1 MRWLNRKSFNEIAP
15 SINLQ
20 LSPAHHHK
28 TPALGEDD
36 PSFHHGFGD
45 KNNESGGQESDK
57 DVTLSSLGASK
68 PYKLSFQVVA
78 EKTSS
83 LVRLAQ
89 SDPTTFG
96 SLCDLLDQ
104 LTNRLRNSQSIVVQS
119 YGTSLPSR
127 MKNPGATP
135 LLGTLKAAPN
145 VTTQR
150 RKISRHESRRQII
163 TKIRNPLLSL
173 VGQSNHLAVLAE
185 PRARGKCCSIFNC
198 RGHQRGLCPKIH
210 KFKKPPFDM
219 NKDIQSRQELLA
231 ALTNAIHYHT
241 EYRPADDFRVVS
253 ATPL

>member
-1 MRWLNRKSFNEIAP
+1 MAP

-20 LSPAHHHK
+20 LSPAHHHQ
-28 TPALGEDD
+28 TPALGDDD
-36 PSFHHGFGD
+36 PSFHHDFGEE
-45 KNNESGGQESDK
+45 NNESGGQESDK

-78 EKTSS
+78 EKASN

-104 LTNRLRNSQSIVVQS
+104 LTNMIRNSQSIVVQS
-119 YGTSLPSR
+119 YGTSLPSL

-163 TKIRNPLLSL
+163 TKTRNPLLSL
-173 VGQSNHLAVLAE
+173 VGQSNDLVVLAE
-185 PRARGKCCSIFNC
+185 PRARTKCCSICKC
-198 RGHQRGLCPKIH
+198 RGHQRGSCPKIH
-210 KFKKPPFDM
+210 KYKKPSFDM
-219 NKDIQSRQELLA
+219 NKDIQSRQELSATLS
-231 ALTNAIHYHT
+231 NAICYHT
-241 EYRPADDFRVVS
+241 EYRPEDDFRVVL
-253 ATPL
+253 ATPPL